1 MMVSAPVSVS
11 VLSSRL
17 GTVKAMG
24 TMSSRVKA
32 RVKTFSM
39 AMAMVMERTSSSVT
53 VKAMRCATA
62 RAKAKMR
69 MKNYPRV
76 KEMG

>member
-1 MMVSAPVSVS
+1 MVSAPVSVS

-32 RVKTFSM
+32 RVKTFS
-39 AMAMVMERTSSSVT
+39 MAMVMERTSSSVT